1 MQTEVAIVPLTPL
14 DIHNKEFSRGFRG
27 YDEDEVNEFLDQV
40 IKDYEMVI
48 REKKQLEEKV
58 AELTE
63 KLNYFTNIEETLN
76 KSILVAQET
85 AEEVKR
91 NAQKEAKLIIKEAEK
106 NAERIISEALA
117 KSRKIALE
125 IEELKRQSKVFR
137 TRFRMLV
144 EAQLEMLNNSD
155 WDDLMEYEAPNVET
169 EEKEELSQSWRQ
181 PDLLHIISNK
191 MNIAVNDE
199 GDSSSFTAYFSEP
212 GMVEAWHKRKSED
225 HPGVP
230 CWTKE

>member
-1 MQTEVAIVPLTPL
+1 MPLTPL

-169 EEKEELSQSWRQ
+169 EEKEELSQS
-181 PDLLHIISNK
+181 
-191 MNIAVNDE
+191 
-199 GDSSSFTAYFSEP
+199 
-212 GMVEAWHKRKSED
+212 
-225 HPGVP
+225 
-230 CWTKE
+230 